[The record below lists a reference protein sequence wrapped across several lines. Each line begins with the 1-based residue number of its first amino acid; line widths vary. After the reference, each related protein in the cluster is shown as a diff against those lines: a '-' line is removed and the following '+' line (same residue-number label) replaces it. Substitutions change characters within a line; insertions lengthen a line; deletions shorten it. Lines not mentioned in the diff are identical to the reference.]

1 VVKGFA
7 VALFTTLKKKKEAC
21 IIGQFQS
28 KSGQFMKKIVA
39 ILILLVVFVMSA
51 CSVGASVP
59 PTPTPDPLVVQGE
72 QVFNARCATCHALV
86 PDTIIIGPSL
96 AGVATRAETRMKGL
110 TADEYIQLS
119 ILRPGDYVVEGF
131 NNVMITN
138 FSKELTNEDMNA
150 LVAFL
155 LTLK

>member
-1 VVKGFA
+1 MGELSDFFVD
-7 VALFTTLKKKKEAC
+7 AC
-21 IIGQFQS
+21 IIGQFQPN
-28 KSGQFMKKIVA
+28 SGQFMKNIVT
-39 ILILLVVFVMSA
+39 IVMLLVIFVISA
-51 CSVGASVP
+51 CSAGASVP
-59 PTPTPDPLVVQGE
+59 PTPTPDPLVVQGQ

-96 AGVATRAETRMKGL
+96 AGVATRAETRVEGL

-119 ILRPGDYVVEGF
+119 ILRPGDYIVEGF
-131 NNVMITN
+131 SNVMITN
-138 FSKELTNEDMNA
+138 FAKELTNEDMNA

>member
-1 VVKGFA
+1 
-7 VALFTTLKKKKEAC
+7 
-21 IIGQFQS
+21 
-28 KSGQFMKKIVA
+28 MKKT
-39 ILILLVVFVMSA
+39 ILLLIALALSA
-51 CSVGASVP
+51 CSAMAKAE
-59 PTPTPDPLVVQGE
+59 PTPTPDPLVLQGQ
-72 QVFNARCATCHALV
+72 QVFNAKCATCHALV

-96 AGVATRAETRMKGL
+96 NGIATRAETRVEGVN
-110 TADEYIQLS
+110 AEEYIQLS

-138 FSKELTNEDMNA
+138 FAKELTNEDMNA

>member
-1 VVKGFA
+1 MRNK
-7 VALFTTLKKKKEAC
+7 LF
-21 IIGQFQS
+21 
-28 KSGQFMKKIVA
+28 
-39 ILILLVVFVMSA
+39 ILLIAAVLFLSA
-51 CSVGASVP
+51 CSS
-59 PTPTPDPLVVQGE
+59 TPTVAPMPTLDPIAKQG
-72 QVFNARCATCHALV
+72 QAVFNARCATCHALV

-96 AGVATRAETRMKGL
+96 YGIATRAETRVEGQ
-110 TADEYIQLS
+110 TAEEYITMS

-138 FSKELTNEDMNA
+138 LAKEITSEEMNS

>member
-1 VVKGFA
+1 
-7 VALFTTLKKKKEAC
+7 
-21 IIGQFQS
+21 
-28 KSGQFMKKIVA
+28 MKKIIA
-39 ILILLVVFVMSA
+39 LLILLTALTLTA
-51 CSVGASVP
+51 CSGGAP
-59 PTPTPDPLVVQGE
+59 AQPTPTPDPFIVKGQ

-96 AGVATRAETRMKGL
+96 AGLATTAETRVSGQ
-110 TADEYIQLS
+110 TAEEYILLS
-119 ILRPGDYVVEGF
+119 IMRPGEYVVEGF

-138 FSKELTNEDMNA
+138 FAMELTNEDMNA

>member
-1 VVKGFA
+1 MEKYF
-7 VALFTTLKKKKEAC
+7 FK
-21 IIGQFQS
+21 
-28 KSGQFMKKIVA
+28 
-39 ILILLVVFVMSA
+39 LILLVVLAVTA
-51 CSVGASVP
+51 CTTIAP
-59 PTPTPDPLVVQGE
+59 AQPTPTPDPLVAQGQ

-96 AGVATRAETRMKGL
+96 AGVATRAKTRVEGL

-138 FSKELTNEDMNA
+138 FAKELTNEDMNA

>member
-1 VVKGFA
+1 
-7 VALFTTLKKKKEAC
+7 
-21 IIGQFQS
+21 
-28 KSGQFMKKIVA
+28 MKKIIP
-39 ILILLVVFVMSA
+39 ILIALALSA
-51 CSVGASVP
+51 CSAMSP
-59 PTPTPDPLVVQGE
+59 AEPTPTPDPLVLQGQ
-72 QVFNARCATCHALV
+72 QVFNAKCATCHALV

-96 AGVATRAETRMKGL
+96 AGIATRAETRVEGQ

-119 ILRPGDYVVEGF
+119 ILRPGDYLVEGF

>member
-1 VVKGFA
+1 
-7 VALFTTLKKKKEAC
+7 
-21 IIGQFQS
+21 
-28 KSGQFMKKIVA
+28 MKHRIP
-39 ILILLVVFVMSA
+39 LLLLATAWVLSA
-51 CSVGASVP
+51 CSTAETPV
-59 PTPTPDPLVVQGE
+59 PTPTPDRFILQG
-72 QVFNARCATCHALV
+72 QAVFNARCATCHALV

-96 AGVATRAETRMKGL
+96 NGIATQAETRVPGQS
-110 TADEYIQLS
+110 AEEYITLS

-138 FSKELTNEDMNA
+138 LAKEITSEEMDA